1 MKLSLYRR
9 NFETNVPY
17 VIVFNERSINIVVIE
32 SIFEYVYDYIFNRN
46 NYGSRLR
53 GDSPLDLLDLVNHYE
68 FEDVD
73 QLKHLIR
80 YHNPELFL

>member
-9 NFETNVPY
+9 NFESNIPY
-17 VIVFNERSINIVVIE
+17 VIVFNERLINIVVME
-32 SIFEYVYDYIFNRN
+32 SIFACVSDFILNKD
-46 NYGSRLR
+46 NYGTNLR
-53 GDSPLDLLDLVNHYE
+53 ADTLRFLDLVNHYE

-73 QLKHLIR
+73 QLNQLIR

>member
-9 NFETNVPY
+9 NFESNIPY
-17 VIVFNERSINIVVIE
+17 VIIFNERLINIVVME
-32 SIFEYVYDYIFNRN
+32 SIFACVSDFILHKSS
-46 NYGSRLR
+46 YGTKLR
-53 GDSPLDLLDLVNHYE
+53 TDSLRFLDLVNHYE

>member
-32 SIFEYVYDYIFNRN
+32 SIFEYVPFMLSKS
-46 NYGSRLR
+46 NYGRRLHADILR
-53 GDSPLDLLDLVNHYE
+53 FLDLVNHYE

>member
-9 NFETNVPY
+9 NFETNIPY
-17 VIVFNERSINIVVIE
+17 VIIFNERSINIVVIE
-32 SIFEYVYDYIFNRN
+32 SIFTYVSDFILHKS
-46 NYGSRLR
+46 NYGHKLRAYSLRL
-53 GDSPLDLLDLVNHYE
+53 LELVNHYE

-73 QLKHLIR
+73 QLEQIIR